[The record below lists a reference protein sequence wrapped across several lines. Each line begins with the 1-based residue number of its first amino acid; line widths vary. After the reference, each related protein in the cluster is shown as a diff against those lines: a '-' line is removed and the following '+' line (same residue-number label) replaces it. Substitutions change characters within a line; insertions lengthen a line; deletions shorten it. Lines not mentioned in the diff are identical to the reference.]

1 MMRVWVTSLFG
12 LLVAVAATAS
22 PREEAADCVA
32 RLTAIQAELADIE
45 RAARQTNDVTRADCI
60 KKHLTSLTGLIEVSR
75 QAQSWLE
82 ASVEMEDPEAVAAE
96 RDKLEAVCQ
105 RGEKLRQL
113 AVSCVSI
120 VAPRPR
126 RTTPPRLAKVER
138 PAPVSRSTWQQP
150 RRATT
155 RNPEACLRQSD
166 LACLL
171 AQALN
176 MSGAADCIQALRER
190 NVEPLGGWDGQQCAT
205 VDVFCVALGRALEL
219 EVENPA
225 DPSQYWQALAE
236 FGLPVDQVLPPRPET
251 GSSVI
256 LLDRE
261 AREFL
266 SRGLGAPVR

>member
-32 RLTAIQAELADIE
+32 RLTAIHAELADIE

-60 KKHLTSLTGLIEVSR
+60 KKHLTSLTGLIELSR

-82 ASVEMEDPEAVAAE
+82 ASVEMEDPDAVAAE

-105 RGEKLRQL
+105 RGERLRQL

-120 VAPRPR
+120 VAARPR
-126 RTTPPRLAKVER
+126 RTT

-176 MSGAADCIQALRER
+176 LSGAADCIQALRER

-225 DPSQYWQALAE
+225 DPGQYWQALAE